1 MPDLRAP
8 ESPVRF
14 AVLVFPG
21 SNCDHDAYHAAK
33 HVFGQDARFV
43 WHKERALGEADV
55 VIVPGGFSYGDYLRA
70 GAIARFSPVM
80 KDVIRFAND
89 GGLVLGVCN
98 GFQVLCE
105 AGLLPGAMMRN
116 ASLRFA
122 CKDVHLRV
130 ENNATPFTSEAVA
143 GQVLNIPIA
152 HGEGNY
158 TADET
163 TLDELE
169 RENRVVFRYCDAY
182 GNVTPKSNPNGSAR
196 NIAGIINAE
205 GNVMGMRPH
214 PERCVE
220 AILGHGSEDGV
231 VIFRSLMEHVGAAVV
246 V

>member
-1 MPDLRAP
+1 MPDRRDP
-8 ESPVRF
+8 ELPARF
-14 AVLVFPG
+14 VVLVFPG

-33 HVFGQDARFV
+33 HVFGQEARFV
-43 WHKERALGEADV
+43 WHKEETLGEADV

-116 ASLRFA
+116 ASLRFV

-130 ENNATPFTSEAVA
+130 ENKATPFTSEAVA

-152 HGEGNY
+152 PG
-158 TADET
+158 
-163 TLDELE
+163 
-169 RENRVVFRYCDAY
+169 
-182 GNVTPKSNPNGSAR
+182 
-196 NIAGIINAE
+196 
-205 GNVMGMRPH
+205 
-214 PERCVE
+214 
-220 AILGHGSEDGV
+220 
-231 VIFRSLMEHVGAAVV
+231 
-246 V
+246 